1 MGGGGAAGPP
11 RPRHWAHVHD
21 LEQLRCPWEFSHL
34 PQPHLRACLLEG
46 LSGEQLSHLRSL
58 EDSSG
63 QRSGRAGPCGR
74 LGLWG
79 LFLQPLP

>member
-1 MGGGGAAGPP
+1 MGGGGAVGSLVPGTGPTCMTWSSSDVP
-11 RPRHWAHVHD
+11 GE
-21 LEQLRCPWEFSHL
+21 LSHL

-46 LSGEQLSHLRSL
+46 LSGEQLSHLHSL